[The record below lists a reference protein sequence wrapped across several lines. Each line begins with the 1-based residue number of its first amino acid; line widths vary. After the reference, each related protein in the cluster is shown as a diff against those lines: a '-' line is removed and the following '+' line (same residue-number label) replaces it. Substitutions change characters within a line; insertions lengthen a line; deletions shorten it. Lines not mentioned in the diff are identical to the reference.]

1 MLSLIMTWLR
11 LTRTLCSTCMFA
23 IVRVGVFSKAFLYI
37 DQWMREKPPCVFI
50 HSDDNILAAK
60 DVSLSNLNF
69 FQDAGT
75 TIFRLIFQRIF
86 PSKTEILCDEAETQ
100 VHIPGKFSVYSHL
113 IFNES
118 TPNYRHDQG
127 RKAVK
132 LVPRA
137 RTSVPPP
144 EGIISFKLTKRPV
157 FISWDK
163 NIIKVSI
170 EIHRTGMEHG
180 FSAWKM
186 ILNSV
191 FF

>member
-1 MLSLIMTWLR
+1 
-11 LTRTLCSTCMFA
+11 
-23 IVRVGVFSKAFLYI
+23 
-37 DQWMREKPPCVFI
+37 MREKPPCVFI

-86 PSKTEILCDEAETQ
+86 PPKTEILCDEAETQ

-137 RTSVPPP
+137 RTSVSPP

-157 FISWDK
+157 FIS
-163 NIIKVSI
+163 
-170 EIHRTGMEHG
+170 
-180 FSAWKM
+180 
-186 ILNSV
+186 
-191 FF
+191 